1 MKRNIYFKCLLGFLL
16 PIIFMLL
23 IVNLMYYFDIISNN
37 IVKFLKIFIVV
48 FSSFLTGII
57 RGYNS
62 NSKGYINGLKISI
75 IIIGILFGLSLLL
88 NEFNIKDIIYYI
100 IIILSITFG
109 AMVGINK
116 KKN

>member
-1 MKRNIYFKCLLGFLL
+1 
-16 PIIFMLL
+16 
-23 IVNLMYYFDIISNN
+23 MYYFDIISNN
-37 IVKFLKIFIVV
+37 IVGFLKIIIVV
-48 FSSFLTGII
+48 FSSFIAGII

-62 NSKGYINGLKISI
+62 NSKGYINGIKLSI
-75 IIIGILFGLSLLL
+75 IITSILFGISLLL